1 MNLQEKELIEQA
13 RMMGV
18 PAHEFSE
25 KFIARDLVEAVMI
38 AVRKNTKLKEHQE
51 AKLIDDL
58 NESVKDLI
66 SSAVAVIAANGRSA
80 IVTTVKSVMVAG
92 KTIRV
97 VSDVDTSDPQRHA
110 LTDTV
115 NHRALL
121 VLAPDE
127 YYDALDSNKPQ
138 KDQPDLPL
146 DSGPNDE
153 YQSNDDIPEG
163 EDPLYREAVQFVI
176 ESRRASISAV
186 QRKLKIGYNRAARMI
201 ENMESDGV
209 VTPIN
214 SNGGREVI
222 GITEESVSP
231 YELAFIHVTNSG
243 EISAKAIQV
252 AAGVKRKDV
261 TDIILALASNGIISE
276 PDDDGLRTLIPA
288 DQRPMTAAEVKHG
301 PGAALEP
308 EPSALSNKAEPA
320 PFDEDQ
326 YADAILLVQR
336 EKKVSVSFLKSN
348 FAVTEETADA
358 MILRMEQDGVI
369 SAPNDIGGRAI
380 FD

>member
-13 RMMGV
+13 RMMNV
-18 PAHEFSE
+18 PAHEFSA
-25 KFIARDLVEAVMI
+25 KFIARDLVEAALT
-38 AVRKNTKLKEHQE
+38 AVRKNTKLKENQE

-58 NESVKDLI
+58 NDAVKDLI

-138 KDQPDLPL
+138 KDQNDLPL
-146 DSGPNDE
+146 EAEPENPLGALQHLADE
-153 YQSNDDIPEG
+153 SVKGTGLTATVVPG
-163 EDPLYREAVQFVI
+163 EP
-176 ESRRASISAV
+176 
-186 QRKLKIGYNRAARMI
+186 
-201 ENMESDGV
+201 
-209 VTPIN
+209 
-214 SNGGREVI
+214 
-222 GITEESVSP
+222 VSP
-231 YELAFIHVTNSG
+231 YELAFIHVTNGG
-243 EISAKAIQV
+243 EISAKAIQG

-261 TDIILALASNGIISE
+261 TDIILALASNGIISD
-276 PDDDGLRTLIPA
+276 PDEEGLRTLIPA

-301 PGAALEP
+301 AGAALES
-308 EPSALSNKAEPA
+308 EPSALSNNAERA
-320 PFDEDQ
+320 PFNEDQ
-326 YADAILLVQR
+326 YLDAVLLVQR
-336 EKKVSVSFLKSN
+336 ERKVSTSFIKSN
-348 FAVTEETADA
+348 FSVDEETAEA

-380 FD
+380 YD

>member
-13 RMMGV
+13 RMMNV
-18 PAHEFSE
+18 PAHEFSA
-25 KFIARDLVEAVMI
+25 KFIARDLVEAALT
-38 AVRKNTKLKEHQE
+38 AVRKNTKLKENQE

-58 NESVKDLI
+58 NDAVKDLI

-138 KDQPDLPL
+138 KDQNDLPL
-146 DSGPNDE
+146 DVESENPLGALQQLADE
-153 YQSNDDIPEG
+153 NAKQWPDDLANPA
-163 EDPLYREAVQFVI
+163 PL
-176 ESRRASISAV
+176 
-186 QRKLKIGYNRAARMI
+186 
-201 ENMESDGV
+201 
-209 VTPIN
+209 T
-214 SNGGREVI
+214 
-222 GITEESVSP
+222 P
-231 YELAFIHVTNSG
+231 YELAFNHVTSG
-243 EISAKAIQV
+243 GDISAKAIQT

-261 TDIILALASNGIISE
+261 TDIILALAENGVISA
-276 PDDDGLRTLIPA
+276 PDDEGLRTLLLAIDPA
-288 DQRPMTAAEVKHG
+288 K
-301 PGAALEP
+301 PGADETVTTRVEQP
-308 EPSALSNKAEPA
+308 Q
-320 PFDEDQ
+320 PFNEDQ
-326 YADAILLVQR
+326 YLDAVLLVQR
-336 EKKVSVSFLKSN
+336 ERKVSTSFIKSN
-348 FAVTEETADA
+348 FSVDEETAEA

-380 FD
+380 YD